1 MKKFIVIFCM
11 LLCPLILLCACASG
25 TVFQTQ
31 GAQYEVA
38 AVETG
43 QQMLEHTASDGNTL
57 LSITLMAADSS
68 LDDAQASFLPVGGE
82 PCYVASNGRQYPCA
96 ALAFESNGSEVQA
109 VLLFE
114 VPAGLSGEFTLGGS
128 AFSAVSLKK

>member
-82 PCYVASNGRQYPCA
+82 PLLCSKQRPAIS
-96 ALAFESNGSEVQA
+96 LHGSCIRVKR
-109 VLLFE
+109 F
-114 VPAGLSGEFTLGGS
+114 
-128 AFSAVSLKK
+128 